1 MGIRFL
7 YIFNRGVVATLSLSH
22 LPISET
28 GPIKSVP
35 YRKPNYSEDVITQL
49 KSEIT
54 RLELDFKMLRNP
66 KDLGIAE
73 QSTIEAEFYGSLA
86 KIEKV
91 LGAKACAEGESNL
104 WKELQFLLA
113 NDPEQANDHW
123 MAFHQISE
131 FREPERIPDAKSA
144 EEQIIE
150 IEAKLTVLLKTWQ
163 DYTGTEY
170 PE

>member
-1 MGIRFL
+1 M
-7 YIFNRGVVATLSLSH
+7 SLSH

-66 KDLGIAE
+66 KDFGIAE
-73 QSTIEAEFYGSLA
+73 QSIIEAEFYGSLA

-113 NDPEQANDHW
+113 TDPAQANDHW
-123 MAFHQISE
+123 MAFHQISQ
-131 FREPERIPDAKSA
+131 FREPERIPDANSA

-150 IEAKLTVLLKTWQ
+150 IEAKLEVLLKTWH

-170 PE
+170 PL